1 MAGLAKYKIN
11 FKFSVSIIELY
22 SLDREVKKTIL
33 LVILSGENL
42 TINVFDGT
50 LSTLPSYMVCLVLLL
65 ATQKVFQPFK
75 QGKER
80 KRKKTIHKTGA
91 IQDTILHTIPK
102 YK

>member
-1 MAGLAKYKIN
+1 MH
-11 FKFSVSIIELY
+11 
-22 SLDREVKKTIL
+22 SLDREVKKLL

-42 TINVFDGT
+42 TIYIFDGT

-65 ATQKVFQPFK
+65 DTQKVFQPFK

-91 IQDTILHTIPK
+91 IQDTYYTAYNTKVQIEQ
-102 YK
+102 